1 MKVFWME
8 IKTRACDCISA
19 YLFEDDFCF
28 LLVHF
33 STFADVVEEVYW
45 VFWTLHDQNERVQTF
60 VPVNQLDDSFVAV
73 DTKNKDLEYCFFF
86 KIASS
91 KFAKIIQFQIDT
103 SGGTS
108 GHFLNFF
115 CVCSDCIIEYDSVT
129 IVVLIGLLI
138 HVKIQILTRVL
149 TLFLRSCLDIL

>member
-73 DTKNKDLEYCFFF
+73 DTKN
-86 KIASS
+86 
-91 KFAKIIQFQIDT
+91 
-103 SGGTS
+103 
-108 GHFLNFF
+108 
-115 CVCSDCIIEYDSVT
+115 
-129 IVVLIGLLI
+129 
-138 HVKIQILTRVL
+138 
-149 TLFLRSCLDIL
+149 